1 MKSALLPIKNALLAA
16 LLAFGTLHGPSALAA
31 QPRVSD
37 AELDRIVQRLE
48 SSGKLDAALERSIER
63 HTKKQ
68 QEARRKQQQERQEQQ
83 RQLSKEVRKPDA
95 GRDHIRGN
103 VDAEVSIIEFS
114 DYECPYCKRFH
125 GTPEEVLKRFE
136 GRVNLVWRH
145 FPLEIHNPA
154 AAVEAEAAEC
164 AAAQGGSEVF
174 WKFSDILMQRTLSNG
189 KGMPVTVKDEHPL
202 LTLVGELKL
211 DKAAFK
217 ACMDESRM
225 KSRVR
230 DDMENGINAG
240 IEGTPGIILYHN
252 RTGRTD
258 FVGGAVN
265 ADALEKALRAF
276 IDAR

>member
-1 MKSALLPIKNALLAA
+1 MKSALFLPRKVLLATLFA
-16 LLAFGTLHGPSALAA
+16 CIGLYGQAAFAA
-31 QPRVSD
+31 APRTSD

-63 HTKKQ
+63 RNQKQ
-68 QEARRKQQQERQEQQ
+68 QEARRKQQEERLEQQ
-83 RQLSKEVRKPDA
+83 RQLSKEIRKPDPA
-95 GRDHIRGN
+95 RDHIRGN
-103 VDAEVSIIEFS
+103 ADAEVSIIEFS

-125 GTPEEVLKRFE
+125 GTPEEVLKRFD

-154 AAVEAEAAEC
+154 AAIEAEAAEC

-174 WKFSDILMQRTLSNG
+174 WKFSDILMQRTVSNG

-211 DKAAFK
+211 DKTAFK
-217 ACMDESRM
+217 ACMDEGRT
-225 KSRVR
+225 KQRVR

-240 IEGTPGIILYHN
+240 IEGTPGMILYHN
-252 RTGRTD
+252 KTGRTD
-258 FVGGAVN
+258 FVGGALN
-265 ADALEKALRAF
+265 ADALEKAVRKFLEVR
-276 IDAR
+276 